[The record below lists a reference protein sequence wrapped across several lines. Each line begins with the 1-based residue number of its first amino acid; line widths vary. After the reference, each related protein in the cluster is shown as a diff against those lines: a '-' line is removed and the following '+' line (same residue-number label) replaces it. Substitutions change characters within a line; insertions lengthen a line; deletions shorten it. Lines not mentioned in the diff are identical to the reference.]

1 MGKGSFYNKTVEE
14 TLQALNTSV
23 HGLSKQEAEAR
34 LRAKGKN
41 VLPKKKPS
49 LWSRYFANIFN
60 PMVVILLIA
69 AIIQYFLGETFSS
82 VAIISIITLNAIIA
96 LYQQH
101 QAEKTLEALQRISSF
116 KAVVIRDG
124 EPMEIEADQ
133 VVVGDLLKLNQG
145 DYVSADARLISTVDM
160 EVNESALT
168 GESVPSGKSVEVV
181 AGEDVRINDQT
192 NMVFMSTFVTKGNGK
207 AIVTGTG
214 LDTEIGKV
222 AKTIET
228 MESRDIPLQ
237 KAMGGLSKRLGA
249 FVILTCVVLFFYQLG
264 VNASKGIE
272 NTPDVLA
279 DQISWLVS
287 LAVAAIP
294 FNFPLITT
302 IILLTGVIA
311 LAKKNAIIKKLT
323 VVETLGRLS
332 VICSDKTGTLTKN
345 EMTVQRF
352 FFNLNDYS
360 VSGIG
365 YDPKGDIYDEKNTK
379 VSLSSKEFEL
389 LIHSGVENN
398 NTQLVEEIIEL
409 KSKKMTKRKVIGL
422 PTEAAILVLAE
433 KCGYEVNQIREYYSD
448 LKENPFNSQRK
459 RMSKIVKGKKGELL
473 LFAKGAPEAMIKK
486 CSSVYANNTIAPMS
500 GSINEIISKKIE
512 EYASQG
518 LRTLAITYKSTSETD
533 INRDAEDVE
542 DNLVLLGIVGILD
555 PPREGV
561 KEAIKSCNS
570 AHIKVVMI
578 TGDHASTAKSIAQ
591 SLGIWHQG
599 DAIIEGTQIASM
611 NSEEIEKTSVFA
623 RVAPDDKKFIVD
635 KFQSNNKVVAMTGDG
650 INDAIALERADA
662 GIAMGIAGTDV
673 AKNAADI
680 ILTDDSFATIER
692 AVYHGRGIFNNIRS
706 NIAFLLSV
714 NIMELF
720 VLAFAALVFQE
731 RIFLG
736 NQLLIFYITIHFF
749 PPIPL
754 MFDKYDK
761 YIMSY
766 PPKPHNAPLIDRK
779 FLYLILMQIFVIGV
793 FLLLEFIIVINR
805 LVPINDA
812 NLVSYASVA
821 GEDFLV
827 NGEWRSIASLIAS
840 GEMYALKARTMC
852 ALSLFIAELI
862 VAWESR
868 SDRLSIIKMPIN
880 IFLILITGL
889 LIFIINTI
897 FTLPLSH
904 TFLALTGLSSEDIII
919 AVLFALPVL
928 IVMEVYKSVINKK
941 SGK

>member
-1 MGKGSFYNKTVEE
+1 MENGSYYNKSVEE
-14 TLQALNTSV
+14 TLRSLNTSDK
-23 HGLSKQEAEAR
+23 GLTKQEAEAR

-41 VLPKKKPS
+41 ILPKKKPS
-49 LWSRYFANIFN
+49 LWSRYFSNIFN
-60 PMVVILLIA
+60 PMVVILMIA

-82 VAIISIITLNAIIA
+82 VAIFSIITLNAIIA

-133 VVVGDLLKLNQG
+133 VVVGDVLKLNQG
-145 DYVSADARLISTVDM
+145 DYVSADARLITCVDM

-168 GESVPSGKSVEVV
+168 GESVPSSKSTNIIS
-181 AGEDVRINDQT
+181 GDNIRINDQS

-207 AIVTGTG
+207 AVVTGTG

-228 MESRDIPLQ
+228 METRDIPLQ
-237 KAMGGLSKRLGA
+237 KAMGSLSKRLGA
-249 FVILTCVVLFFYQLG
+249 MVILICFGLFFYQLG

-272 NTPDVLA
+272 NTADVLA

-311 LAKKNAIIKKLT
+311 LAKRNAIIKKLT

-345 EMTVQRF
+345 EMTVQKL
-352 FFNLNDYS
+352 FFNMKDYTI
-360 VSGIG
+360 SGTG
-365 YDPKGDIYDEKNTK
+365 YDVNGDIFDDKKNK
-379 VSLSSKEFEL
+379 VKLTDKEFEL
-389 LIHSGVENN
+389 MIHSGVENN
-398 NTQLVEEIIEL
+398 NTQLVDEVIEL
-409 KSKKMTKRKVIGL
+409 KSKKMIKRKVIGL

-433 KCGYEVNQIREYYSD
+433 KCGYNVEKIRADYMD
-448 LKENPFNSQRK
+448 LKENLFNSERK
-459 RMSKIVKGKKGELL
+459 RMSKFVKSKDGKIY
-473 LFAKGAPEAMIKK
+473 LFVKGAPEALITVCK
-486 CSSVYANNTIAPMS
+486 SIYADNKIIPMND
-500 GSINEIISKKIE
+500 SISEHLTKIIE
-512 EYASQG
+512 GYASKG
-518 LRTLAITYKSTSETD
+518 LRTLAITYRPASEAE
-533 INRDAEDVE
+533 INLEAEDVE
-542 DNLVLLGIVGILD
+542 KNLVLLGIVGILD

-561 KEAIKSCNS
+561 KEAIQSCNS

-578 TGDHASTAKSIAQ
+578 TGDHATTAKSIAH
-591 SLGIWHQG
+591 SLGIWKPG
-599 DAIIEGTQIASM
+599 DSVIEGNQISQM
-611 NSEEIEKTSVFA
+611 SVEEIENTSVFA
-623 RVAPDDKKFIVD
+623 RVAPDDKKYIVD
-635 KFQSNNKVVAMTGDG
+635 KFQSKNKVVAMTGDG

-673 AKNAADI
+673 AKNAAAI

-720 VLAFAALVFQE
+720 VLTIAALFLQQ

-749 PPIPL
+749 PPIAL
-754 MFDKYDK
+754 MFDKYDRN
-761 YIMSY
+761 IMTY

-779 FLYLILMQIFVIGV
+779 FLYLIMSQIFVIGG
-793 FLLLEFIIVINR
+793 FLLLEFLIVLNG

-812 NLVSYASVA
+812 NLISYGAEASQA
-821 GEDFLV
+821 FFIDDKWF
-827 NGEWRSIASLIAS
+827 SIEEMVAS
-840 GEMYALKARTMC
+840 GEIYAIKARTMC

-868 SDRLSIIKMPIN
+868 SDRLSILKMPIN
-880 IFLILITGL
+880 ILLFIITGL
-889 LIFIINTI
+889 LVFIIVTV

-904 TFLALTGLSSEDIII
+904 VFLVLSGLSTSDMII
-919 AVLFALPVL
+919 AILFGLPIL
-928 IVMEVYKSVINKK
+928 FVMEGYKIWLNLK
-941 SGK
+941 SR